1 MVSPDVSSGGRAF
14 CRLTQ
19 RAGGGRGASEAVGL
33 RQDGAVVGADS
44 MISSPKVPFFWLCWV
59 FTAAWL
65 FSRWEGGGSSLRRLL
80 LLWRTSSG
88 APGLWDLPGPGT
100 EPVSPALAQH
110 RGSVTRRGLSAAI
123 GGLSPWSLF

>member
-44 MISSPKVPFFWLCWV
+44 MISSPKIPFFL
-59 FTAAWL
+59 AAL
-65 FSRWEGGGSSLRRLL
+65 GLLGCLAFLQVGGWALLTVAAPLVERRLWCPGARGVFPDQGLNPCL
-80 LLWRTSSG
+80 LRW
-88 APGLWDLPGPGT
+88 P
-100 EPVSPALAQH
+100 
-110 RGSVTRRGLSAAI
+110 SAEV
-123 GGLSPWSLF
+123 L